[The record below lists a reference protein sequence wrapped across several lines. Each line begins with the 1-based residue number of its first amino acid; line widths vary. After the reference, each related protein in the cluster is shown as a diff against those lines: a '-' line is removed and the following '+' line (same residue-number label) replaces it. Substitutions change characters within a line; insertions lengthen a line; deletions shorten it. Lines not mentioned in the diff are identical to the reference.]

1 MATSSITT
9 ASELL
14 KLDYQDAIRY
24 QLNYEAD
31 PLFGML
37 KRDTSKVQGSEV
49 VLYMRF
55 GRSGGVGWRSGLDD
69 LPTANS
75 RKGKQAKFPTK
86 DLFARLTIQDK
97 LIEASKNNIGA
108 FARALQTEMEELMT
122 DAKDEVSRA
131 VYGDG
136 TGTLG
141 IVTDATSATA
151 PEVDNIGYFAEGML
165 VDVYSGASLVKGG
178 LEITKVDYDTS
189 TITFKEAATGMAKDD
204 RIVLAGSDGKA
215 ITGLG
220 ALFDTNITTIYGL
233 SRTDYPFLNPH
244 SVSVGGDL
252 DLNHIQKGIDAV
264 DVRAGS
270 TTNALVAGH
279 GVRRSYQTLLEESRR
294 IVNTLNLKGGFTAL
308 SYTGGKGE
316 IPFIATKYCPAKVL
330 YGLDLNDWGVY
341 QMADFHFMDR
351 DGSVLHRVSNKPAW
365 EASLVSYTE
374 IACDKPRGQ
383 FVLTGITEN

>member
-1 MATSSITT
+1 MSISSITT

-14 KLDYQDAIRY
+14 KLDYQDVIRY

-37 KRDTSKVQGSEV
+37 KRDTTKVQGDKV

-55 GRSGGVGWRSGLDD
+55 GRSGGVGWRTDVDD
-69 LPTANS
+69 LPDANS
-75 RKGKQAKFPTK
+75 RKGVQAKFPTK
-86 DLFARLTIQDK
+86 DLYARLKIGNK
-97 LIEASKNNIGA
+97 LIEASRNDIGA
-108 FARALQTEMEELMT
+108 FARALQLEMEELMT

-141 IVTDATSATA
+141 TIKTVTSTTVF
-151 PEVDNIGYFAEGML
+151 EVDNIGYFAEGMI
-165 VDVYSGASLVKGG
+165 VDVYDGSTAREEG
-178 LEITKVDYDTS
+178 LEITKVDYDNNE
-189 TITFKEAATGMAKDD
+189 ITVDKAVTGATASD
-204 RIVLAGSDGKA
+204 RIVLNGSDGKA
-215 ITGLG
+215 LTGIG
-220 ALFDTNITTIYGL
+220 ALFNPAVTSIYGL
-233 SRTDYPFLNPH
+233 SRATYPFLNPH
-244 SVSVGGDL
+244 SINVGGDI

-270 TTNALVAGH
+270 TTNTLIAGH
-279 GVRRSYQTLLEESRR
+279 GVRRAYQELLEESRR

-316 IPFIATKYCPAKVL
+316 IPFIATKYCPPEVL
-330 YGLDLNDWGVY
+330 YGLDLNDWAVY
-341 QMADFHFMDR
+341 QMSDFHFMDR
-351 DGSVLHRVSNKPAW
+351 DGSVLSRISNKPAW
-365 EASLVSYTE
+365 EATLAFYGE

-383 FVLTGITEN
+383 FVLTGITEA